1 MRKLQSELYSRKVLL
16 VTFDPQT
23 QQRKSVLYGEVFVFR
38 NRQSK
43 NNNLEINLFLEG
55 VMIVEIFVH

>member
-1 MRKLQSELYSRKVLL
+1 MGKLQSELYSRKVLL

-23 QQRKSVLYGEVFVFR
+23 QQRKSVSYGEVFVFR

-55 VMIVEIFVH
+55 VMVVEIFVH